1 MIYIIMPKIPPTL
14 RLWVVSLAAIF
25 FIVAGT
31 FLLVAYGQGY
41 TFDIN
46 TRQLKSSGLVLID
59 SNPNGAK
66 ISFNN
71 KTTDKETPYRYTNA
85 PAGDIVI
92 KLTKNDYRV
101 WQSIETVINGSVTFA
116 NYAFLLPNILPQQNI
131 ILSQPLVAI
140 YQSVDHQ
147 KTYGLSQSKLIIYTI
162 SDTSGTKEIYQPP
175 TSVDPTKR
183 VIELSN
189 IQISN
194 DGSRILFR
202 QVLANGNFEVNVL
215 QVSSGKVDNLTSEY
229 GFVFNDLRFNP
240 NDSNEL
246 FWLETSV
253 LKKIR
258 INEHSISSNLTDD
271 IITYSAE
278 RDRIL
283 AVEQL
288 VPTETSQKLV
298 SYDLS
303 GNDKKYIT
311 SLVPDSSGY
320 ALSSIRSRYNDYI
333 SVIHNSNG
341 QLILIKNPYNQPV
354 IVDYGERVKNI
365 LTSQNGRFVVIN
377 QNNAMRTLDLEFSQ
391 QYVFNTSLDNLTS
404 WTWFDDYHLVLLQNN
419 QLRFVDFDG
428 QNNQLLTPIPDVAG
442 FAINNSNKLVIPLNN
457 EGNIFKLL
465 LTKK

>member
-1 MIYIIMPKIPPTL
+1 MIYIIMPKISPTL

-59 SNPNGAK
+59 SSPNGAK
-66 ISFNN
+66 ISLNN

-85 PAGDIVI
+85 PAGEIVI
-92 KLTKNDYRV
+92 KLTKNDYRI
-101 WQSIETVINGSVTFA
+101 WQSIETVFNGSVTFA
-116 NYAFLLPNILPQQNI
+116 NYAFLLPNILAQQNI
-131 ILSQPLVAI
+131 IQSQPLVAI
-140 YQSVDHQ
+140 YQSADHQ

-162 SDTSGTKEIYQPP
+162 SDSSGTKQIYQPP
-175 TSVDPTKR
+175 ASIDPAR
-183 VIELSN
+183 AVVELSN
-189 IQISN
+189 IQVSN

-202 QVLANGNFEVNVL
+202 QILANGSFEVNVL

-253 LKKIR
+253 LKKISLNER
-258 INEHSISSNLTDD
+258 SITTNLINNIANYNPEK
-271 IITYSAE
+271 
-278 RDRIL
+278 DRIL
-283 AVEQL
+283 VVEQL
-288 VPTETSQKLV
+288 VPTEATQKLV

-303 GNDKKYIT
+303 GNDKKFIT
-311 SLVPDSSGY
+311 SISPDPSGHTLGY
-320 ALSSIRSRYNDYI
+320 IKSRYYDYI
-333 SVIHNSNG
+333 SVINNSKG
-341 QLILIKNPYNQPV
+341 QLLLIKNPYNQP
-354 IVDYGERVKNI
+354 IIDDYGEGVKNI
-365 LTSQNGRFVVIN
+365 LPSKNGRFVVIN

-404 WTWFDDYHLVLLQNN
+404 WTWFDDYHLVLLQNK
-419 QLRFVDFDG
+419 QLRFIDFDG
-428 QNNQLLTPIPDVAG
+428 QNNQLLTPIPDIAG

-457 EGNIFKLL
+457 EGNIFRLL